1 MSGFDAHHIEI
12 GRDEV
17 AGNDGRGRVFLLPGS
32 DARARLIAEH
42 FENTVT
48 HPSPR
53 QLNVYLGTLKDGERT
68 IDVGTVAS
76 GMGSPSVDVVVTE
89 LIMLGAR
96 RILRVGTAG
105 SLQPRKVRVGD
116 LVIATAAVRDEHT
129 SEAYAPR
136 EVPAVA
142 HHHWVAALVNA
153 ATTLGF
159 ARRTYAGVVH
169 SKDSLYGR
177 EFGLG
182 PRTEY
187 NREYMRCLRELGVLA
202 TEMETSHIF
211 TLAAVHG
218 RNVSPLSGRPAA
230 PEAVKAGSV
239 LAIIGDD
246 SSFGRPDQAREAE
259 ARAVDVAL
267 EASRELLRLEA
278 QG

>member
-1 MSGFDAHHIEI
+1 MSGFDAHHVEVS
-12 GRDEV
+12 RDEI
-17 AGNDGRGRVFLLPGS
+17 AGNDGRGRIFLLPGS
-32 DARARLIAEH
+32 DARARIIADQ
-42 FENTVT
+42 FEGLQT

-53 QLNVYLGTLKDGERT
+53 QLNVYLGTIADGDRR
-68 IDVGTVAS
+68 IDVGTVAT

-105 SLQPRKVRVGD
+105 SLQSKKVRIGD

-136 EVPAVA
+136 EVPAVP
-142 HHHWVAALVNA
+142 HPHWVLALSRAALR
-153 ATTLGF
+153 LGYGK
-159 ARRTYAGVVH
+159 RTYAGVVH

-182 PRTEY
+182 PRSQK
-187 NREYMRCLRELGVLA
+187 NRDYMRMLHDLGVLA
-202 TEMETSHIF
+202 TEMETSHLF

-218 RNVSPLSGRPAA
+218 RNIVSLGGSPDS
-230 PEAVKAGSV
+230 PEVVKAGSL

-246 SSFGRPDQAREAE
+246 SSFGRPDLAKEAE
-259 ARAVDVAL
+259 ERAVLLAL
-267 EASRELLRLEA
+267 EATKELLRIEA
-278 QG
+278 A